1 MVATLPDFQL
11 SICFRLHPAGLS
23 TFHALP
29 IASLIR
35 VLPYLRLGPAK
46 GLVVL
51 FPEEKCEFSLTLKSE
66 QPVSQFRE
74 ATIPRSGV
82 LLERNRFHNRRNGPK
97 FPD

>member
-1 MVATLPDFQL
+1 MVATLPDFWL

-29 IASLIR
+29 IASFNSI
-35 VLPYLRLGPAK
+35 PAVSPIWARPK
-46 GLVVL
+46 GLL
-51 FPEEKCEFSLTLKSE
+51 SSSEEKCEFSLPLKSE

-74 ATIPRSGV
+74 ATIRRSGV